1 MSALGKQLTQLARQ
15 AAGSFK
21 TVADRMKMVERFAGH
36 LQDRLNI
43 QIRAA
48 DQIKSRH
55 IESYIQHRL
64 AEGIGLRTLQNEMA
78 ALRGIL
84 RAAGREGLAD
94 SERISNTTLR
104 LSGASR
110 EGTKT
115 PMPDDR
121 YRSAV
126 EAAMGRDKGV
136 AACLQLSRALGL
148 RAEEAVQSVK
158 SLATWQ
164 RQIDAGKNSVTII
177 FGAKGGRPRETTIHD
192 RQAVIAAV
200 RFALDVA
207 KEHGGKLIDRPDLK
221 SAMDR
226 FHNEARALG
235 LTGKE
240 APHSLRYAYA
250 CDAVRSYQ
258 EQGYSKREAL
268 ALASTDLGHGDGRG
282 HYIAH
287 VYTKSGAD

>member
-21 TVADRMKMVERFAGH
+21 TVADRMKMAERFASH

-55 IESYIQHRL
+55 VESYIQHRL

-84 RAAGREGLAD
+84 RSADREGLAD
-94 SERISNTTLR
+94 SERISNAALG

-110 EGTKT
+110 EGTKA
-115 PMPDDR
+115 PMPDDQ
-121 YRSAV
+121 YRAAV

-136 AACLQLSRALGL
+136 ASCLQLSRSLGL

-158 SLATWQ
+158 SLVTWQ
-164 RQIDAGKNSVTII
+164 KQIDAGRNSVTVI
-177 FGAKGGRPRETTIHD
+177 FGTKGGRPRETAIHD
-192 RQAVIAAV
+192 RQAVAAAV

-207 KEHGGKLIDRPDLK
+207 AEQGGRLIDRPDLK

-226 FHNEARALG
+226 FHNEARAVG
-235 LTGKE
+235 LTGKHS
-240 APHSLRYAYA
+240 PHSLRYAYA

-258 EQGYSKREAL
+258 EHGYSKSEAL
-268 ALASTDLGHGDGRG
+268 ALTSADLGHGDGRG

-287 VYTKSGAD
+287 VYTKGIF